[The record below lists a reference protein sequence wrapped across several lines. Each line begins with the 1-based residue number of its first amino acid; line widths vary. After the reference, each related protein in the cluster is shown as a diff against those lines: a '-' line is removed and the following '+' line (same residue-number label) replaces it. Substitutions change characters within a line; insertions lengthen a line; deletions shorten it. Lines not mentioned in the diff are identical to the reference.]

1 MADWIT
7 RTIGRLG
14 YRTAQPAAT
23 TVRSHLTARG
33 ALLVMFAVSLVTCL
47 IAAWLHADVVAGAG
61 FVTAAILAP
70 VYARR
75 DALLHIVIS
84 APVLFLLAEIL
95 MQALTAQGSSS
106 RGSVMSVLEG
116 TLLTLA
122 DVAPW
127 LFAGTAI
134 CAAVAMMRGLPQCI
148 RDLRAGL
155 RGEPMPS
162 TPARS
167 DPRRDDPR
175 RGEVRGASRR
185 R

>member
-14 YRTAQPAAT
+14 YRTTQPTAI
-23 TVRSHLTARG
+23 TVRSRLTARG

-47 IAAWLHADVVAGAG
+47 IAAWLHANVIAGAG
-61 FVTAAILAP
+61 FVAAAILAP
-70 VYARR
+70 FYARR
-75 DALLHIVIS
+75 DALLHVVIS
-84 APVLFLLAEIL
+84 APALFLVAEIL
-95 MQALTAQGSSS
+95 MQTLTAQGSSS

-127 LFAGTAI
+127 LFAGTVI
-134 CAAVAMMRGLPQCI
+134 CVAVAMMRGLPQCI

-155 RGEPMPS
+155 RGEPMGR

-167 DPRRDDPR
+167 DPR
-175 RGEVRGASRR
+175 RGEVRGATPRR
-185 R
+185 

>member
-7 RTIGRLG
+7 RTVGRLG
-14 YRTAQPAAT
+14 YRTVRPTAT
-23 TVRSHLTARG
+23 TARSRLTARG
-33 ALLVMFAVSLVTCL
+33 AVLVIFAVCLVTCL
-47 IAAWLHADVVAGAG
+47 IAAWLHADVVAGVG
-61 FVTAAILAP
+61 FVAAAILAP

-95 MQALTAQGSSS
+95 TQVLTAQGSSS
-106 RGSVMSVLEG
+106 RGSMMSVLEG

-127 LFAGTAI
+127 LFAGTVA
-134 CAAVAMMRGLPQCI
+134 CVALAMMRGLPQCI

-155 RGEPMPS
+155 RGEPARRA
-162 TPARS
+162 PART
-167 DPRRDDPR
+167 DPRREDSRPSEARAAHPR
-175 RGEVRGASRR
+175 H
-185 R
+185 